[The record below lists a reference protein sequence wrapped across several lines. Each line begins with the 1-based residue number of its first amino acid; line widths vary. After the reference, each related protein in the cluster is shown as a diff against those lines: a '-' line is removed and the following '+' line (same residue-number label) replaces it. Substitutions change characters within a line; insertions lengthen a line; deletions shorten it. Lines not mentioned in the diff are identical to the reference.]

1 MPLAVLHS
9 PAEWRAR
16 FGTPALKAGPRSALT
31 VGNFD
36 GIHLGH
42 QKILLG
48 VVGRARATGA
58 LAAAVPFDPHP
69 LKRLRP
75 AEAPP
80 LIATLAQRLAR
91 LDQMGLDAALVLKFG
106 DQPSRLPPQR
116 VRRRNRPRQL

>member
-9 PAEWRAR
+9 PAEWRTR

-42 QKILLG
+42 QKILRG

-58 LAAAVPFDPHP
+58 LAAAATFDPHP

-91 LDQMGLDAALVLKFG
+91 LKAMGTDAALRVNPG
-106 DQPSRLPPQR
+106 AQPSCPSR
-116 VRRRNRPRQL
+116 